1 MRQLDRSQKSA
12 LVGMAEILYPDEA
25 AEPILAR
32 PVRGA
37 LMEWL
42 TEIWATK
49 ELEEVSLKPRS
60 RALFYG
66 PPGTGKTTLA
76 HHLAA
81 RLGLPLVVARADQLV
96 DKYLGATSA
105 NIAKLFEAVRS
116 SGQPVVLFLDEFDS
130 LGQKRTSGGQGADN
144 ERNHT
149 TNTLLQR
156 LDGHDGIVIA
166 ATNLADDLD
175 QAIWR
180 RFEIHIEIAL
190 PGPGERKRILERY
203 LAPYAFPSDAMAL
216 LAEAFDG
223 ASPALMRQWCE
234 GIKRSLVIGP
244 KAGWNMER
252 DAVIERQLASVA
264 PHPDLPRPRLW
275 DRGASDPAIRK
286 LAWPP
291 SRGERGPHEPA
302 TLAREAMPA
311 WRRDRPRGNVRT
323 GHQGSGRVR
332 RLLCGRHD
340 PGWPP
345 QGYQPDD

>member
-1 MRQLDRSQKSA
+1 MRHLDRSQKSA
-12 LVGMAEILYPDEA
+12 LASMAEVLYPEDA

-49 ELEEVSLKPRS
+49 ELDEVGLKPRS
-60 RALFYG
+60 RALFFG

-96 DKYLGATSA
+96 TKYLGETSE
-105 NIAKLFEAVRS
+105 NIAKLFKAVRDNGS
-116 SGQPVVLFLDEFDS
+116 PVVLFLDEFDS
-130 LGQKRTSGGQGADN
+130 LASKRTSGSSGADS

-156 LDGHDGIVIA
+156 LEAHDGTVIA

-180 RFEIHIEIAL
+180 RFEIQIEIAL
-190 PGPGERKRILERY
+190 PGHGERKLILKRY
-203 LAPYAFPSDAMAL
+203 LAPYTLSPDAISL
-216 LAEAFDG
+216 LAEALDG

-234 GIKRSLVIGP
+234 GIKRNLIIGP

-264 PHPDLPRPRLW
+264 PHPDLQRPRLW
-275 DRGASDPAIRK
+275 DRGIRDPAIRN

-291 SRGERGPHEPA
+291 ERGKA
-302 TLAREAMPA
+302 
-311 WRRDRPRGNVRT
+311 G
-323 GHQGSGRVR
+323 G
-332 RLLCGRHD
+332 
-340 PGWPP
+340 
-345 QGYQPDD
+345 

>member
-1 MRQLDRSQKSA
+1 MRQLERHHRNA
-12 LVGMAEILYPDEA
+12 LSDMAEILYPEDA
-25 AEPILAR
+25 AEPILSR

-37 LMEWL
+37 LTEWL
-42 TEIWATK
+42 TEIWAAK
-49 ELEEVSLKPRS
+49 ELEEVNLKPRS

-96 DKYLGATSA
+96 ASYLGETAA
-105 NIAKLFEAVRS
+105 NIARLFEAVRAG
-116 SGQPVVLFLDEFDS
+116 GQPVVLFLDEFDS
-130 LGQKRTSGGQGADN
+130 LGSKRGSTASAAGAD
-144 ERNHT
+144 RNHSI
-149 TNTLLQR
+149 NTILQR
-156 LDGHDGIVIA
+156 LEAHDGTVIA
-166 ATNLADDLD
+166 ATNLADDID

-180 RFEIHIEIAL
+180 RFEIQIEIDL

-203 LAPYAFPSDAMAL
+203 LAPFIFQADTLSS
-216 LAEAFDG
+216 LAEALHG

-234 GIKRSLVIGP
+234 GIKRNLIIGP

-275 DRGASDPAIRK
+275 ERGARDPAIRN

-291 SRGERGPHEPA
+291 ERGKA
-302 TLAREAMPA
+302 
-311 WRRDRPRGNVRT
+311 G
-323 GHQGSGRVR
+323 G
-332 RLLCGRHD
+332 
-340 PGWPP
+340 
-345 QGYQPDD
+345 